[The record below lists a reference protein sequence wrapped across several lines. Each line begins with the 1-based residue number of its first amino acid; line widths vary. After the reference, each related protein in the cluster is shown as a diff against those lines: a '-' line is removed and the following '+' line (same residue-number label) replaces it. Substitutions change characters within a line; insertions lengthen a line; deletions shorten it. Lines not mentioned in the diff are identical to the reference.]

1 MRVCAAYG
9 IPHSEFLSWSKTD
22 RDKAL
27 WWDIRQRET
36 CQSCGTRPE
45 QLEEDPA
52 SWTWKVESCPGCE
65 LRAKGQQVATMQA
78 KRGDPKGLKDWQYV
92 TLIRDRKG
100 SGAGS
105 GPEAQD

>member
-36 CQSCGTRPE
+36 CQSCGTRAE
-45 QLEEDPA
+45 EWTEDPQA
-52 SWTWKVESCPGCE
+52 YTWKVDSCPGCE
-65 LRAKGQQVATMQA
+65 VREAGQKTAVQIE
-78 KRGDPKGLKDWQYV
+78 KRKDPKAGGLPPWKWV
-92 TLIRDRKG
+92 SLTRKRKG
-100 SGAGS
+100 A
-105 GPEAQD
+105 AR